1 MKIRNKLILS
11 CAALAA
17 VATTAVSTTFA
28 WYTSNTEVKAEG
40 ITAGTQ
46 ENADATLL
54 ISKTGHQK
62 DWHQGVTFSMSAN
75 NMVPVAYDS
84 TNDEYLLWDSTNNT
98 TTSEGAQDPAAIS
111 NGIYSGA
118 YVSFMLYFKS
128 GTTDS
133 LNVGIKRISL
143 VNTSEDS
150 LPTRTAQTTVGLG
163 STEGTAYSANLFR
176 ALTFATNAGS
186 SMEVA
191 DGYANQASSAT
202 RRAYNVETNYMTA
215 GSDTLAGSFNAHQ
228 YYDEIKGTDI
238 ASDAADLTTPN
249 QSESLTT
256 LGASDSTTDL
266 AAAIS
271 LGQTGEG
278 AAEDGG
284 LDNILAVRFDLY
296 LDGWD
301 VACFDA
307 CQEQTFTL
315 DLQFT
320 VIS

>member
-1 MKIRNKLILS
+1 MKLRNKLILS

-40 ITAGTQ
+40 ITAGTAQ
-46 ENADATLL
+46 NADATLL

-62 DWHQGVTFSMSAN
+62 DWHQGVTFEMTAT

-84 TNDEYLLWDSTNNT
+84 TNDSYLLWDSTNNT
-98 TTSEGAQDPAAIS
+98 TTSTGAQDPGAIS
-111 NGIYSGA
+111 NGLYTGA

-128 GTTDS
+128 GTTDD
-133 LNVGIKRISL
+133 LKVGIKRISL
-143 VNTSEDS
+143 VNTSEGS

-163 STEGTAYSANLFR
+163 STTGTAYSTNLFR
-176 ALTFATNAGS
+176 ALTFAFNAGA

-191 DGYANQASSAT
+191 TGYAAQSASAERSA
-202 RRAYNVETNYMTA
+202 YEVETNYMTA
-215 GSDTLAGSFNAHQ
+215 NSDTLAGSFNAHQ
-228 YYDEIKGTDI
+228 YYDDIKGSEV
-238 ASDAADLTTPN
+238 AEAAAALTTPN
-249 QSESLTT
+249 QSESLSE
-256 LGASDSTTDL
+256 LGASNSTTDL
-266 AAAIS
+266 AAAIE

-278 AAEDGG
+278 AAANGAV
-284 LDNILAVRFDLY
+284 DNILAVRFDLY

-320 VIS
+320 VME